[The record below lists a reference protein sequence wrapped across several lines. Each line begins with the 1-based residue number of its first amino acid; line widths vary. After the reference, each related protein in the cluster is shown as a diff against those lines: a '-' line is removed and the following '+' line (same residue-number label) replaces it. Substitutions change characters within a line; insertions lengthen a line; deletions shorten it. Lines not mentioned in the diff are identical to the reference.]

1 MIFVGLVPNGL
12 RVKFLS
18 TFIFYYDVMTVVMGS
33 RSLLDLV
40 SG

>member
-1 MIFVGLVPNGL
+1 MIFVRLPNGL
-12 RVKFLS
+12 RVKFQS
-18 TFIFYYDVMTVVMGS
+18 AFIFYYDVMTVVMCS